1 MCTQQVRKAW
11 NCWFDCFL
19 NWSDRINN
27 LFQIKSIS
35 KKYCTIYYNWFNL
48 KHLLQK
54 NRFHFYR
61 CFLKDFSI
69 LNIRQFSTVT
79 IMLLNSKNSLVVH
92 NPKTKFLR
100 ILKASLFW
108 IIFMNKSHK
117 FLVNSYLLIL
127 IHWLFSRYF
136 FLLRSNLNF
145 EWEWESHSIIHPY
158 LLNSEQLINWLGR
171 NMLWKEV
178 LLL

>member
-1 MCTQQVRKAW
+1 M
-11 NCWFDCFL
+11 
-19 NWSDRINN
+19 
-27 LFQIKSIS
+27 FQIKTLSRR
-35 KKYCTIYYNWFNL
+35 YCTIYDKWFNM
-48 KHLLQK
+48 KHILQK
-54 NRFHFYR
+54 NRLHFTGIFWR
-61 CFLKDFSI
+61 KVIISSI
-69 LNIRQFSTVT
+69 HQFSTVT